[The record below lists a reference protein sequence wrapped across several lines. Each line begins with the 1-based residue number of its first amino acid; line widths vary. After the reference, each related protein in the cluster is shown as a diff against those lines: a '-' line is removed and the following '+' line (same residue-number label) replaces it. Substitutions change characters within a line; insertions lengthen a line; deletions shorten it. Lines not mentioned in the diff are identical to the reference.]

1 MFQLPTSRGIH
12 KEHQI
17 IWSLTPV
24 LQLFGPDQFFGPDQS
39 VGPDQFVRP
48 DQFVGPDQFVDPD

>member
-17 IWSLTPV
+17 ISSLTPV

-39 VGPDQFVRP
+39 VGPD
-48 DQFVGPDQFVDPD
+48 